1 VNKRLLGLLPRPVLL
16 ALACQALAQ
25 GALIIAQ
32 ADLLARAIARL
43 DPGYLPWLAGAVAL
57 RACVGWAGGALAQR
71 AAADAKTEVRR
82 ALLAR
87 AGSQRSSGSFATL
100 LTRGLDALDPAFTG
114 VVPQL
119 ALAALVPP
127 LVLVRLGFADWSSAL
142 IVAATIPLIPLFG
155 AVIGLRTR
163 DVTRHQWAHLERLG
177 GHFRDVLAGLTTLR
191 VFGRAEHQATVIRRM
206 ADEHRRATMGALR
219 VAFLSGFVLE
229 LVCSL
234 AIALVA
240 VPVGLRLLSGGLDL
254 TTAVVV
260 LLLTPEALLPL
271 RALGTRFHAAAEGT
285 AAAEQV
291 FEILD
296 EPLDEP
302 GGRRGPVPGEIRF
315 EEVTV
320 RFPGQERPV
329 LDRFSFVVRPGE
341 RVALVGPSGA
351 GKSTV
356 LHLLLGFVVP
366 DGGRILVD
374 GVDLRELDI
383 DEWRRRVAWVPQ
395 HPHLFAATVAD
406 NIRLGAPGASMD
418 RVRAAARA
426 AHADEFIRQRPAGY
440 RSRLSERGADLS
452 AGQRQRIAVARA
464 YLKDAPVVLLD
475 EPTARLDLRSE
486 AALTASAGEVLRG
499 RTAIMVAHRPALL
512 AAADRVVRVRDGAVE
527 SPLGVV
533 A

>member
-1 VNKRLLGLLPRPVLL
+1 MNKRLLGLLPRPVLL
-16 ALACQALAQ
+16 ALACLALAQ

-57 RACVGWAGGALAQR
+57 RACAAWAGSSLIQR
-71 AAADAKTEVRR
+71 AAAEVKAAVRR
-82 ALLAR
+82 DLLAR

-100 LTRGLDALDPAFTG
+100 ITKGLDALDPVLTG

-127 LVLVRLGFADWSSAL
+127 LVLVGLGFADWSSAL

-155 AVIGLRTR
+155 AVIGLRAR
-163 DVTRHQWAHLERLG
+163 DVTRHQWAHLQRLG

-191 VFGRAEHQATVIRRM
+191 VFGRAEHQAAVIRRM

-240 VPVGLRLLSGGLDL
+240 VPMGLRLLSGGVDL
-254 TTAVVV
+254 GTALVV

-271 RALGTRFHAAAEGT
+271 RALGTRFHAGAEGM
-285 AAAEQV
+285 AVAEEA
-291 FEILD
+291 FESLD
-296 EPLDEP
+296 RPLDGP
-302 GGRRGPVPGEIRF
+302 GGRRGSVPGEIRF

-320 RFPGQERPV
+320 RFPGLESPV
-329 LDRFSFVVRPGE
+329 LDRVSFAVRPGE
-341 RVALVGPSGA
+341 KVALVGPSGA

-356 LHLLLGFVVP
+356 LHLLLGFATP

-374 GVDLRELDI
+374 GVDLRDLDI
-383 DEWRRRVAWVPQ
+383 DQWRRQVAWVPQ

-406 NIRLGAPGASMD
+406 NIRLGAPEAPMD
-418 RVRAAARA
+418 QVRAAARA
-426 AHADEFIRQRPAGY
+426 AHAAEFIEQRPAGY
-440 RSRLSERGADLS
+440 CSRLSERGAELS

-475 EPTARLDLRSE
+475 EPTARLDLHSE
-486 AALTASAGEVLRG
+486 AALVESATAVLSG
-499 RTAIMVAHRPALL
+499 RTAIVVAHRPALL
-512 AAADRVVRVRDGAVE
+512 AAADRVIRVRGGAVE
-527 SPLGVV
+527 PRVEVV